1 MLDQAMALL
10 QQGRLADAERVCAK
24 VLRQQPRSFDALHLS
39 AIVALQSG
47 NISRGAEFLRRA
59 LRIDPNNADAHRN
72 LGSALHDLNL
82 LNEAVA
88 SYGRAIQLAP
98 QQAESYIERGAA
110 LYGLKRLAE
119 ALEDFDKAIA
129 LRPDSVEAYG
139 NRGIVLRMLNRPA
152 DALASYERGLALDP
166 RSAQLHCNRGNMLY
180 ELKRLDEALSAYDK
194 ALSLQPDL
202 GEAWVGRGNAYADL
216 QRFDA
221 AFAAFERALS
231 LNPRLDNA
239 WLGRANSLSD
249 LGRQAEA
256 VSAYERA
263 LTLNPDLEN
272 AWLGRG
278 SALYDL
284 RRFDE
289 ALTAFD
295 KAFQLRPDLI
305 SAEGARLNC
314 KMTICDWRTFEDDA
328 GHVVRSV
335 RNGRPCIAPFA
346 FLAVP
351 STAEDQ
357 LRCAVTWVT
366 QKFPKSDGQA
376 WRRTSYRHDK
386 IRVAYV
392 SADLHQHAVAL
403 VMAGVFEHH
412 DRSRFATTAISTG
425 PDDGSDMR
433 KRLEQS
439 FDRFRDVRTR
449 TDDEIASEI
458 VSAEIDILIDLG
470 GFTRNNRTGIFSRR
484 PAPIQVSYLGYPG
497 TMGAGFI
504 DYIVSD
510 TTVIP
515 QSHRPFYAEK
525 VIGLPHSYLAIDN
538 LRPASDKAFTRAECG
553 LPQDGF
559 VFCCFNNNYKIL
571 PATFDSWMRVLAQVQ
586 GSVLWLVQDNDS
598 AADNLRREATT
609 RGISPDRLIFAT
621 RLPPAEHLA
630 RQRLAGL
637 FLDTFPYN
645 AHTTASDA
653 VWVGLPVL
661 TRIGET
667 FVGRVAASLLN
678 AIGLPELITQTQD
691 AYEKLAI
698 ELAMHP
704 DKLAGIKSKLAA
716 NRLASPLFDTARF
729 TRHIERAYEAIH
741 ERQQSGL
748 PPEHIDVAAL

>member
-1 MLDQAMALL
+1 
-10 QQGRLADAERVCAK
+10 
-24 VLRQQPRSFDALHLS
+24 
-39 AIVALQSG
+39 
-47 NISRGAEFLRRA
+47 
-59 LRIDPNNADAHRN
+59 
-72 LGSALHDLNL
+72 
-82 LNEAVA
+82 
-88 SYGRAIQLAP
+88 
-98 QQAESYIERGAA
+98 
-110 LYGLKRLAE
+110 
-119 ALEDFDKAIA
+119 
-129 LRPDSVEAYG
+129 
-139 NRGIVLRMLNRPA
+139 MLNRPA

-357 LRCAVTWVT
+357 LRCAVTWVA

-571 PATFDSWMRVLAQVQ
+571 PA
-586 GSVLWLVQDNDS
+586 SVRYLD
-598 AADNLRREATT
+598 
-609 RGISPDRLIFAT
+609 
-621 RLPPAEHLA
+621 A
-630 RQRLAGL
+630 RARAGAGQRALAG
-637 FLDTFPYN
+637 P
-645 AHTTASDA
+645 
-653 VWVGLPVL
+653 G
-661 TRIGET
+661 
-667 FVGRVAASLLN
+667 
-678 AIGLPELITQTQD
+678 Q
-691 AYEKLAI
+691 
-698 ELAMHP
+698 
-704 DKLAGIKSKLAA
+704 
-716 NRLASPLFDTARF
+716 
-729 TRHIERAYEAIH
+729 
-741 ERQQSGL
+741 
-748 PPEHIDVAAL
+748 